1 MWQRRKLGFIF
12 PVFYLLIIPFHF
24 FASTVIS
31 GIWGVGVA
39 TQKVNLNQI
48 PLGNDVNS
56 LVLRNDGTLYYNS
69 EEKNRLPANSLPQE
83 GDVVVSFDFFSL
95 SKYLKRMWPI
105 AEISYQQLLRI
116 KTYLYMSLLCLVWLK
131 HYAFEKLATYI
142 CTETGEVFILK
153 SFPFH

>member
-1 MWQRRKLGFIF
+1 MWTYF
-12 PVFYLLIIPFHF
+12 PCFLCHDYAIPF

-56 LVLRNDGTLYYNS
+56 LVLRNDGTLYYNN

-95 SKYLKRMWPI
+95 SFM
-105 AEISYQQLLRI
+105 QI
-116 KTYLYMSLLCLVWLK
+116 KIP
-131 HYAFEKLATYI
+131 EKNVAY
-142 CTETGEVFILK
+142 C
-153 SFPFH
+153 